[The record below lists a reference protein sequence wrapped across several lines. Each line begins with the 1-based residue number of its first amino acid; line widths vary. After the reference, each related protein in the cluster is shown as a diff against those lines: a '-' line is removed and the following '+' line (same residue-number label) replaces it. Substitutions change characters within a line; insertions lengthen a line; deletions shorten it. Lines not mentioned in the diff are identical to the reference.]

1 MNKIEPLSNSRHNVT
16 QLIKNIHKIK
26 PDATNHE
33 IKEVLLE
40 HHGLECGSNLII
52 QAIGSERDR
61 LPLMQRRDKLI
72 PKAMELLEVCNGN
85 TVVAHNVLNHVVK
98 NV

>member
-1 MNKIEPLSNSRHNVT
+1 MNKIEPLSNARHNVT

-61 LPLMQRRDKLI
+61 LPLMERRDKLI
-72 PKAMELLEVCNGN
+72 PKALELLEICDGN
-85 TVVAHNVLNHVVK
+85 RLVAQNLLNQVVK
-98 NV
+98 